1 MMYDYFQFDIG
12 SYRPL
17 TIRKYPIIG
26 GYIIMPEY
34 TSKAEKLSLPLVAL
48 NGAVAF
54 PGEII
59 NLEITDNKNFSRA
72 AVKEAFDGSKYA
84 VAVPYRSEENDSELF
99 EIGTVIKIKQIL
111 SSGESS
117 VRCIA
122 EGMSRAIVGDI
133 RKTGRYNTAD
143 VLCKM
148 INLSDEPGVKNEAYL
163 RRLMDA
169 AGQLAKL
176 LPPPASSILP
186 TFKGIKNPAMLADVI
201 ASNLFVRFEDKLD
214 ILGIFEPYRRIEA
227 VLQSAEDETAML
239 RFESEIHHKTKER
252 INRGQRDYYLR
263 EEMRAIQEE
272 LGDGVSETDEY
283 YAKIKA
289 LSLPEDVEKKLLK
302 ENERLARAPFGSAES
317 TVLANYLDIC
327 LELPWNKSTKDR
339 ADVAAAKKILDADHE
354 GLEDVKDRLLEY
366 LAVKQ
371 LNPELKGQIICL
383 YGPPGVGKTS
393 IASSLARAMKRKYV
407 RVSLGGVR
415 DEADIRG
422 HRKTYVGAMPGRIMA
437 ALSQAGVKNPLILLD
452 EIDKMA
458 NDGRGDPASA
468 MLEVLDP
475 EQNKYFR
482 DHFVELPFDL
492 SDCIF
497 IATANTLDTVPRP
510 LIDRMEII
518 ELHTY
523 TKSQKAS
530 IAKNH
535 LIPKQLKRHGL
546 TKRTLKI
553 DDKALEYIIDCY
565 TRESGVRNL
574 ERELGALCRR
584 AAKQI
589 IESGMSKVAVTVKNI
604 KDYLGPEKIL
614 PELISD
620 TDEIGVVNGM
630 AWTQSGGDLLKVEV
644 AVMDGTGKLE
654 LTGSL
659 GDVMKESAHAAITY
673 TRQIA
678 EQYGIPTDFYSKKDI
693 HIHFPEGAVP
703 KDGPSAGI
711 TTLTALVSALS
722 GIPVRRDIAMTGEI
736 TIRGNVLPIG
746 GLREKTMAAYSAGV
760 RTIIIPAD
768 NLKDLKDVDPVVREN
783 VTFVPVRRAC
793 EVLANALAS
802 DKTERLGQADSSCTL
817 TISPVT
823 AGSVTQKRAKESN

>member
-1 MMYDYFQFDIG
+1 M
-12 SYRPL
+12 S
-17 TIRKYPIIG
+17 
-26 GYIIMPEY
+26 EY
-34 TSKAEKLSLPLVAL
+34 TVKAEKLSLPLVAL
-48 NGAVAF
+48 STTVAF

-59 NLEITDNKNFSRA
+59 NLEVGDNEFGSCEALR
-72 AVKEAFDGSKYA
+72 EAFDGSKYA
-84 VAVPYRSEENDSELF
+84 VAVPIKPEEGEPQLF
-99 EIGTVIKIKQIL
+99 EVGTVIKIKQL
-111 SSGESS
+111 VNAGEKTL
-117 VRCIA
+117 RCIA
-122 EGMSRAIVGDI
+122 EGMSRAIVSSF
-133 RKTGRYNTAD
+133 RKTGKYNTAE
-143 VLCKM
+143 VICKTVA
-148 INLSDEPGVKNEAYL
+148 LPDTPGVRNQAYL
-163 RRLMDA
+163 RRLTEVATQM
-169 AGQLAKL
+169 AKL
-176 LPPPASSILP
+176 LPPPAENILP
-186 TFKGIKNPAMLADVI
+186 TFKTIKNPALLADVI
-201 ASNLFVRFEDKLD
+201 TSNLFVKYEDKLD
-214 ILGIFEPYRRIEA
+214 VLALFDPYQRIDA
-227 VLQSAEDETAML
+227 VLEIAEEEIELL
-239 RFESEIHHKTKER
+239 RLENDLHKKTRER
-252 INRGQRDYYLR
+252 INRGQREYYLR
-263 EEMRAIQEE
+263 EEMKSIQEE
-272 LGDGVSETDEY
+272 LGEGGMSDVDEY
-283 YAKIKA
+283 HDKILKA
-289 LSLPEDVEKKLLK
+289 GLSEEVKKKLLK
-302 ENERLARAPFGSAES
+302 ENDRLARSPFGSAEA
-317 TVLANYLDIC
+317 TVLSNYLDVC

-339 ADVAAAKKILDADHE
+339 TDVKAAKKILDADHE
-354 GLEDVKDRLLEY
+354 GLEDVKERLLEY

-371 LNPELKGQIICL
+371 LNPDLKGQIICL

-393 IASSLARAMKRKYV
+393 IASSLARAMKREYV

-437 ALSQAGVKNPLILLD
+437 AVTQAKVKNPLILLD

-475 EQNKYFR
+475 EQNRFFR

-523 TKSQKAS
+523 TKSQKIG

-546 TKRTLKI
+546 TKKTMKI
-553 DDKALEYIIDCY
+553 TDAALSDVIDCY

-574 ERELGALCRR
+574 EREIASLCRK

-589 IESGMSKVAVTVKNI
+589 IEDGVAKVTVTPADLKSF
-604 KDYLGPEKIL
+604 LGPKKII
-614 PELISD
+614 PETISED
-620 TDEIGVVNGM
+620 NEIGVVNGM
-630 AWTQSGGDLLKVEV
+630 AYTQSGGDLLKVEC
-644 AVMDGTGKLE
+644 AIMEGTGKLE

-673 TRQIA
+673 ARQVA
-678 EQYGIPTDFYSKKDI
+678 EEYGISPDFYAKKDI

-711 TTLTALVSALS
+711 TTLTALISALS
-722 GIPVRRDIAMTGEI
+722 GIPVRRDLSMTGEI

-768 NLKDLKDVDPVVREN
+768 NLKDLHEVDPVVREN
-783 VTFVPVRRAC
+783 VTFIPCRRAH
-793 EVLANALAS
+793 EVLSNALVRETPV
-802 DKTERLGQADSSCTL
+802 DKTVAARSNETEEIVATSVSKKT
-817 TISPVT
+817 PT
-823 AGSVTQKRAKESN
+823 AKRAKANK

>member
-1 MMYDYFQFDIG
+1 MSDY
-12 SYRPL
+12 
-17 TIRKYPIIG
+17 TV
-26 GYIIMPEY
+26 
-34 TSKAEKLSLPLVAL
+34 KAEKLSLPLVAL
-48 NGAVAF
+48 SSNVAF
-54 PGEII
+54 PGEIV
-59 NLEITDNKNFSRA
+59 NLEIEDDSFGSREA
-72 AVKEAFDGSKYA
+72 LREAFDGSKYA
-84 VAVPYRSEENDSELF
+84 IAVPIKSDEGEPLLYEV
-99 EIGTVIKIKQIL
+99 GTVIKIKQLIGA
-111 SSGESS
+111 GEGT

-122 EGMSRAIVGDI
+122 EGMSRAAMSSY
-133 RKTGRYNTAD
+133 RKTGKYHTAEII
-143 VLCKM
+143 CKTVT
-148 INLSDEPGVKNEAYL
+148 IPDGPGIKNQAYL
-163 RRLMDA
+163 RRLTDA
-169 AGQLAKL
+169 AEQMAKL
-176 LPPPASSILP
+176 LPPPAQNILP
-186 TFKGIKNPAMLADVI
+186 TFKPIKNPALLADVI
-201 ASNLFVRFEDKLD
+201 ASNLFIKFEDKLEV
-214 ILGIFEPYRRIEA
+214 LAVFEPYKRIELTLA
-227 VLQSAEDETAML
+227 LAEAELEVLSI
-239 RFESEIHHKTKER
+239 ESELHKKTRER
-252 INRGQRDYYLR
+252 INKGQREYYLR
-263 EEMRAIQEE
+263 EEMKSIQEE
-272 LGDGVSETDEY
+272 LGDGMSEIDEY
-283 YAKIKA
+283 HERIMKSE
-289 LSLPEDVEKKLLK
+289 LSDEVRKKLLK
-302 ENERLARAPFGSAES
+302 ENDRLARSPFGSAEA
-317 TVLANYLDIC
+317 TVISNYLDVC
-327 LELPWNKSTKDR
+327 LDIPWNKSSKERTDIK
-339 ADVAAAKKILDADHE
+339 AARKILDADHE
-354 GLEDVKDRLLEY
+354 GLEDVKERLLEY

-371 LNPELKGQIICL
+371 LNPDLKGQIICL

-393 IASSLARAMKRKYV
+393 IASSLARAMKREYV

-422 HRKTYVGAMPGRIMA
+422 HRKTYVGAMPGRIINA
-437 ALSQAGVKNPLILLD
+437 VTQAKVKNPLILLD

-475 EQNKYFR
+475 EQNKFFR

-523 TKSQKAS
+523 TKSQKTG

-546 TKRTLKI
+546 NKRMLKI
-553 DDKALEYIIDCY
+553 TDAALSDVIDCY

-574 ERELGALCRR
+574 ERELAALCRKV
-584 AAKQI
+584 AKHI
-589 IESGMSKVAVTVKNI
+589 IETGVSKVTVDADDLKT
-604 KDYLGPEKIL
+604 YLGPKKIL
-614 PELISD
+614 PETISAF
-620 TDEIGVVNGM
+620 DEVGVVNGM
-630 AWTQSGGDLLKVEV
+630 AYTQSGGDLLKVEC

-678 EQYGIPTDFYSKKDI
+678 EKYGINPDFYSKKDI

-722 GIPVRRDIAMTGEI
+722 GIPVRRDLSMTGEI

-746 GLREKTMAAYSAGV
+746 GLREKTMAAYNAGV

-768 NLKDLKDVDPVVREN
+768 NLKDLHEVDPMVREN
-783 VTFVPVRRAC
+783 VTFIPCRKAGEVLKNALVSSTDAADAEICTESNSDDLNISAGVCTTVSRRAV
-793 EVLANALAS
+793 E
-802 DKTERLGQADSSCTL
+802 K
-817 TISPVT
+817 
-823 AGSVTQKRAKESN
+823 

>member
-1 MMYDYFQFDIG
+1 M
-12 SYRPL
+12 S
-17 TIRKYPIIG
+17 
-26 GYIIMPEY
+26 EY
-34 TSKAEKLSLPLVAL
+34 TVKADKLSLPLVAL
-48 NGAVAF
+48 SSSVAF

-59 NLEITDNKNFSRA
+59 NLEIIDDEFGSCDALR
-72 AVKEAFDGSKYA
+72 EAFEGSKYV
-84 VAVPYRSEENDSELF
+84 VAVPLKPEEEDEAAPPQLF
-99 EIGTVIKIKQIL
+99 EIGTVIKIKQLINT
-111 SSGESS
+111 GEKSI
-117 VRCIA
+117 RCIS
-122 EGMSRAIVGDI
+122 EGMSRAII
-133 RKTGRYNTAD
+133 SSYRKTGKFNTAEII
-143 VLCKM
+143 CKA
-148 INLSDEPGVKNEAYL
+148 IALPDTPGVKEQAYL
-163 RRLMDA
+163 RRLTDA
-169 AGQLAKL
+169 ATRMAKL
-176 LPPPASSILP
+176 LPPPAENIIP
-186 TFKGIKNPAMLADVI
+186 TFKPIKNPAQLADVI
-201 ASNLFVRFEDKLD
+201 ASNLFVKYEDKLE
-214 ILGIFEPYRRIEA
+214 ILGIFEPYQRIET
-227 VLQSAEDETAML
+227 VLEIAEDETEL
-239 RFESEIHHKTKER
+239 LTLESELHRKTRER
-252 INRGQRDYYLR
+252 INRGQREYYLR
-263 EEMRAIQEE
+263 EEMKAIQEE
-272 LGDGVSETDEY
+272 LGDGLSETEEY
-283 YAKIKA
+283 YSKIMKA
-289 LSLPEDVEKKLLK
+289 GLPEEVQKKLLK
-302 ENERLARAPFGSAES
+302 ENDRLARSPFGSAEA
-317 TVLANYLDIC
+317 TVIANYLDVC
-327 LELPWNKSTKDR
+327 LELPWTKVTKDR
-339 ADVAAAKKILDADHE
+339 TDVKAAKKILDADHD
-354 GLEDVKDRLLEY
+354 GLEDVKERLLEY

-393 IASSLARAMKRKYV
+393 IASSLARAMKREYV

-422 HRKTYVGAMPGRIMA
+422 HRKTYVGAMPGRIIA

-475 EQNKYFR
+475 EQNKFFR

-497 IATANTLDTVPRP
+497 IATANTLDTIPRP

-523 TKSQKAS
+523 TKSQKIS

-546 TKRTLKI
+546 TKKTFKI
-553 DDKALEYIIDCY
+553 TDAALADVIDCY

-574 ERELGALCRR
+574 EREIAAICRK

-589 IESGMSKVAVTVKNI
+589 IESEVAKVTVTPESLKTL
-604 KDYLGPEKIL
+604 LGPKKII
-614 PELISD
+614 PETVSL
-620 TDEIGVVNGM
+620 TDEVGVVNGM
-630 AWTQSGGDLLKVEV
+630 AYTQSGGDLLKVEC
-644 AVMDGTGKLE
+644 AIMDGTGKLE

-673 TRQIA
+673 ARQVA
-678 EQYGIPTDFYSKKDI
+678 SEYGISPDFYTKKDI

-711 TTLTALVSALS
+711 TTLTALISALS
-722 GIPVRRDIAMTGEI
+722 GIPVRRDVSMTGEI

-768 NLKDLKDVDPVVREN
+768 NLKDLHEVDPVVREN
-783 VTFVPVRRAC
+783 VTFIPCSRAH
-793 EVLANALAS
+793 EVLTNALVRKQVEAS
-802 DKTERLGQADSSCTL
+802 AEAPEATAADEVVVPPTKRV
-817 TISPVT
+817 SP
-823 AGSVTQKRAKESN
+823 AKRAKASK

>member
-1 MMYDYFQFDIG
+1 M
-12 SYRPL
+12 S
-17 TIRKYPIIG
+17 
-26 GYIIMPEY
+26 EY
-34 TSKAEKLSLPLVAL
+34 TVKAEKLSLPLVAL
-48 NGAVAF
+48 SSNVAF
-54 PGEII
+54 PGEIV
-59 NLEITDNKNFSRA
+59 NLEIEDDSFGSREA
-72 AVKEAFDGSKYA
+72 LREAFDGSKY
-84 VAVPYRSEENDSELF
+84 VIAVPIKSDEGEPLLF
-99 EIGTVIKIKQIL
+99 EIGTVIKIKQLIGA
-111 SSGESS
+111 GEST

-122 EGMSRAIVGDI
+122 EGMSRAAMSSY
-133 RKTGRYNTAD
+133 RKTGKYHTAE
-143 VLCKM
+143 VICKTVT
-148 INLSDEPGVKNEAYL
+148 LPDGPGIKNQAYL
-163 RRLMDA
+163 RRLNDA
-169 AGQLAKL
+169 AEQMAKL
-176 LPPPASSILP
+176 LPPPAQNILP
-186 TFKGIKNPAMLADVI
+186 TFKPIKNPALLADVI
-201 ASNLFVRFEDKLD
+201 ASNLFIKFEDKLEV
-214 ILGIFEPYRRIEA
+214 LAVFEPYKRIDLTLALAEA
-227 VLQSAEDETAML
+227 ELEVLSI
-239 RFESEIHHKTKER
+239 ESELHKKTRER
-252 INRGQRDYYLR
+252 INRGQREYYLR
-263 EEMRAIQEE
+263 EEMKSIQEE
-272 LGDGVSETDEY
+272 LGDGLSEVDEY
-283 YAKIKA
+283 HDRIMKSE
-289 LSLPEDVEKKLLK
+289 LSDEVRKKLLK
-302 ENERLARAPFGSAES
+302 ENDRLARSPFGSAEA
-317 TVLANYLDIC
+317 TVISNYLDIC
-327 LELPWNKSTKDR
+327 LDIPWNKSSKERTDIK
-339 ADVAAAKKILDADHE
+339 AARRILDADHE
-354 GLEDVKDRLLEY
+354 GLEDVKERLLEY

-371 LNPELKGQIICL
+371 LNPDLKGQIICL

-393 IASSLARAMKRKYV
+393 IASSLAKAMKREYV

-422 HRKTYVGAMPGRIMA
+422 HRKTYVGAMPGRIINA
-437 ALSQAGVKNPLILLD
+437 VTQAKVKNPLILLD

-523 TKSQKAS
+523 TKSQKTG

-546 TKRTLKI
+546 NKRMLKI
-553 DDKALEYIIDCY
+553 TDGALSDIIDCY

-574 ERELGALCRR
+574 ERELASLCRKV
-584 AAKQI
+584 AKHI
-589 IESGMSKVAVTVKNI
+589 IESGVSKVTVDADDLKT
-604 KDYLGPEKIL
+604 YLGPKKIL
-614 PELISD
+614 PETVSAF
-620 TDEIGVVNGM
+620 DEVGIVNGM
-630 AWTQSGGDLLKVEV
+630 AYTQSGGDLLKVEC

-673 TRQIA
+673 ARQIA
-678 EQYGIPTDFYSKKDI
+678 DKYGISSDFYAKKDI

-746 GLREKTMAAYSAGV
+746 GLREKTMAAYNAGV

-768 NLKDLKDVDPVVREN
+768 NLKDLHEVDPLVREN
-783 VTFVPVRRAC
+783 VTFIPCKRASEVLSNALVTDNGATSAHEAVKITENCDDISVGANASASISRRAD
-793 EVLANALAS
+793 N
-802 DKTERLGQADSSCTL
+802 K
-817 TISPVT
+817 
-823 AGSVTQKRAKESN
+823 

>member
-1 MMYDYFQFDIG
+1 M
-12 SYRPL
+12 S
-17 TIRKYPIIG
+17 
-26 GYIIMPEY
+26 EY
-34 TSKAEKLSLPLVAL
+34 TVKAEKLSLPLVAL
-48 NGAVAF
+48 STTVAF

-59 NLEITDNKNFSRA
+59 NLEVGDNSFGSCEALR
-72 AVKEAFDGSKYA
+72 EAFDGSKYA
-84 VAVPYRSEENDSELF
+84 VAVPIKPEEGEPQLF
-99 EIGTVIKIKQIL
+99 EVGTVIKIKQLINA
-111 SSGESS
+111 GEKT

-122 EGMSRAIVGDI
+122 EGMSRAIVSSY
-133 RKTGRYNTAD
+133 RKTGKYNTAD
-143 VLCKM
+143 VICKTVT
-148 INLSDEPGVKNEAYL
+148 LPDTPGVKNQAYL
-163 RRLMDA
+163 RRLTGA
-169 AGQLAKL
+169 ATRMAKL
-176 LPPPASSILP
+176 LPPPAENILP
-186 TFKGIKNPAMLADVI
+186 TFKTIKNPALLSDVI
-201 ASNLFVRFEDKLD
+201 ASNLFVKYEDKLD
-214 ILGIFEPYRRIEA
+214 ILGIFDPYKRIEA
-227 VLQSAEDETAML
+227 VLEIA
-239 RFESEIHHKTKER
+239 ESEIELLQLENELHKKTRER
-252 INRGQRDYYLR
+252 INRSQREYYLR
-263 EEMRAIQEE
+263 EEMKSIQEE
-272 LGDGVSETDEY
+272 LGDGGMSDVDEY
-283 YAKIKA
+283 HDRIMKA
-289 LSLPEDVEKKLLK
+289 ELSPEVQKKLLK
-302 ENERLARAPFGSAES
+302 ENDRLARSPFGSAEA
-317 TVLANYLDIC
+317 TVISNYLDVC
-327 LELPWNKSTKDR
+327 LDLPWNKSTKDR
-339 ADVAAAKKILDADHE
+339 TDTKAAKKILDADHE
-354 GLEDVKDRLLEY
+354 GLEDVKERLLEY

-393 IASSLARAMKRKYV
+393 IASSLAKAMKREYV

-437 ALSQAGVKNPLILLD
+437 AVTQAGVKNPLILLD

-475 EQNKYFR
+475 EQNKFFR

-523 TKSQKAS
+523 TKSQKMG

-546 TKRTLKI
+546 TKKTMRI
-553 DDKALEYIIDCY
+553 SDAALSDVIDCY

-574 ERELGALCRR
+574 EREIASLCRK

-589 IESGMSKVAVTVKNI
+589 IEDGVAKVSVTPDNLESL
-604 KDYLGPEKIL
+604 LGPKKII
-614 PELISD
+614 PEAISSC
-620 TDEIGVVNGM
+620 DEVGVVNGM
-630 AWTQSGGDLLKVEV
+630 AYTQSGGDLLKVEC
-644 AVMDGTGKLE
+644 AIMDGTGKLE

-673 TRQIA
+673 ARQVA
-678 EQYGIPTDFYSKKDI
+678 TEYGIEPDFYTKKDV

-711 TTLTALVSALS
+711 TTLTALISALS
-722 GIPVRRDIAMTGEI
+722 GIPVRRDLSMTGEI

-768 NLKDLKDVDPVVREN
+768 NLKDLHEIDPVVREN
-783 VTFVPVRRAC
+783 VTFIPCRRAH
-793 EVLANALAS
+793 EVLSNALVR
-802 DKTERLGQADSSCTL
+802 EDSKVCNTVSAPSVAESFAAPA
-817 TISPVT
+817 TIKKSPAT
-823 AGSVTQKRAKESN
+823 RRAKAEK

>member
-1 MMYDYFQFDIG
+1 M
-12 SYRPL
+12 SE
-17 TIRKYPIIG
+17 
-26 GYIIMPEY
+26 YI
-34 TSKAEKLSLPLVAL
+34 TKAEKLSLPLAAL
-48 NGAVAF
+48 NATVAF

-59 NLEITDNKNFSRA
+59 NLEITDNDYSSCA
-72 AVKEAFDGSKYA
+72 AIKEAFEGSKYA
-84 VAVPYRSEENDSELF
+84 VAVPYKYDEGNELF
-99 EIGTVIKIKQIL
+99 EVGTVIKIKQIVDT
-111 SSGESS
+111 GESS
-117 VRCIA
+117 LRCIA
-122 EGMSRAIVGDI
+122 EGMSRALMGEV
-133 RKTGRYNTAD
+133 RKTGKYYTAD
-143 VLCKM
+143 LLCKTVT
-148 INLSDEPGVKNEAYL
+148 LTDTPGIKNQAYQ
-163 RRLMDA
+163 RRLMEA
-169 AGQLAKL
+169 ATQMAKL
-176 LPPPASSILP
+176 LPPPAANIIP
-186 TFKGIKNPAMLADVI
+186 TFKGIKNPALLSDVI
-201 ASNLFVRFEDKLD
+201 ASNLFVKFEDKLE
-214 ILGIFEPYRRIEA
+214 ILGIFEPYRRIET
-227 VLQSAEDETAML
+227 VLNIAEEEISML
-239 RFESEIHHKTKER
+239 KLENELHKKTRER
-252 INRGQRDYYLR
+252 INRGQREYYLR
-263 EEMRAIQEE
+263 EEMKSIQEE
-272 LGDGVSETDEY
+272 LGDGASETDEY
-283 YAKIKA
+283 YNKIMS
-289 LSLPEDVEKKLLK
+289 LGLPEDVQKKLLK
-302 ENERLARAPFGSAES
+302 ENDRLARSPFGSAEA
-317 TVLANYLDIC
+317 TVLANYLDVC
-327 LELPWNKSTKDR
+327 LDLPWIKATKDR
-339 ADVAAAKKILDADHE
+339 TDVAAAKKILDADHE

-371 LNPELKGQIICL
+371 LNPDLKGQIICL

-422 HRKTYVGAMPGRIMA
+422 HRKTYVGAMPGRIIN

-475 EQNKYFR
+475 EQNKFFR

-523 TKSQKAS
+523 TKSQKMS

-535 LIPKQLKRHGL
+535 LIPRQLKRHGL
-546 TKRTLKI
+546 NKRMLKI
-553 DDKALEYIIDCY
+553 PDETLSQIIDCY

-574 ERELGALCRR
+574 ERELAALCRK
-584 AAKQI
+584 AAKLI
-589 IESGMSKVAVTVKNI
+589 IETEVGHITASPDDLKTL
-604 KDYLGPEKIL
+604 LGPKKIL
-614 PELISD
+614 PETISA
-620 TDEIGVVNGM
+620 TDEVGVVNGM
-630 AWTQSGGDLLKVEV
+630 AYTQSGGDLLKVEA
-644 AVMDGTGKLE
+644 AVMEGTGKLE

-659 GDVMKESAHAAITY
+659 GDVMKESAHAALTY

-678 EQYGIPTDFYSKKDI
+678 AQYGISPDFYAKKDI

-722 GIPVRRDIAMTGEI
+722 GIPVRRDLSMTGEI

-768 NLKDLKDVDPVVREN
+768 NLKDLHEVDPPVREN
-783 VTFVPVRRAC
+783 VTFIPCRRAC
-793 EVLANALAS
+793 EVLANALV
-802 DKTERLGQADSSCTL
+802 TEKKLPC
-817 TISPVT
+817 SPAAEKEEEVLPL
-823 AGSVTQKRAKESN
+823 SAKLPEAQLPLHAEEANQ

>member
-1 MMYDYFQFDIG
+1 M
-12 SYRPL
+12 S
-17 TIRKYPIIG
+17 
-26 GYIIMPEY
+26 EY
-34 TSKAEKLSLPLVAL
+34 TVKAEKLSLPLVAL
-48 NGAVAF
+48 SSNVAF
-54 PGEII
+54 PGEIV
-59 NLEITDNKNFSRA
+59 NLEIEDDSFGSREA
-72 AVKEAFDGSKYA
+72 LREAFDGSKY
-84 VAVPYRSEENDSELF
+84 VIAVPIKSDEGEPLLF
-99 EIGTVIKIKQIL
+99 EIGTVIKIKQLIGA
-111 SSGESS
+111 GEST

-122 EGMSRAIVGDI
+122 EGMSRAAMSSY
-133 RKTGRYNTAD
+133 RKTGKYHTAE
-143 VLCKM
+143 VICKTVT
-148 INLSDEPGVKNEAYL
+148 LPDGPGIKNQAYL
-163 RRLMDA
+163 RRLNDA
-169 AGQLAKL
+169 AEQMAKL
-176 LPPPASSILP
+176 LPPPAQNILP
-186 TFKGIKNPAMLADVI
+186 TFKPIKNPALLADVI
-201 ASNLFVRFEDKLD
+201 ASNLFIKFEDKLEV
-214 ILGIFEPYRRIEA
+214 LAVFEPYKRIDLTLALAEA
-227 VLQSAEDETAML
+227 ELEVLSI
-239 RFESEIHHKTKER
+239 ESELHKKTRER
-252 INRGQRDYYLR
+252 INRGQREYYLR
-263 EEMRAIQEE
+263 EEMKSIQEE
-272 LGDGVSETDEY
+272 LGDGMSEVDEY
-283 YAKIKA
+283 HDRIMKSE
-289 LSLPEDVEKKLLK
+289 LSDEVRKKLLK
-302 ENERLARAPFGSAES
+302 ENDRLARSPFGSAEA
-317 TVLANYLDIC
+317 TVISNYLDIC
-327 LELPWNKSTKDR
+327 LDIPWNKSSKERTDIK
-339 ADVAAAKKILDADHE
+339 AARRILDADHE
-354 GLEDVKDRLLEY
+354 GLEDVKERLLEY

-371 LNPELKGQIICL
+371 LNPDLKGQIICL

-393 IASSLARAMKRKYV
+393 IASSLAKAMKREYV

-422 HRKTYVGAMPGRIMA
+422 HRKTYVGAMPGRIINA
-437 ALSQAGVKNPLILLD
+437 VTQAKVKNPLILLD

-523 TKSQKAS
+523 TKSQKTG

-546 TKRTLKI
+546 NKRMLKI
-553 DDKALEYIIDCY
+553 TDGALSDIIDCY

-574 ERELGALCRR
+574 ERELASLCRKV
-584 AAKQI
+584 AKHI
-589 IESGMSKVAVTVKNI
+589 IESGVSKVTVDADDLKT
-604 KDYLGPEKIL
+604 YLGPKKIL
-614 PELISD
+614 PETVSAF
-620 TDEIGVVNGM
+620 DEVGIVNGM
-630 AWTQSGGDLLKVEV
+630 AYTQSGGDLLKVEC

-673 TRQIA
+673 ARQIA
-678 EQYGIPTDFYSKKDI
+678 DKYGISSDFYAKKDI

-746 GLREKTMAAYSAGV
+746 GLREKTMAAYNAGV

-768 NLKDLKDVDPVVREN
+768 NLKDLHEVDPLVREN
-783 VTFVPVRRAC
+783 VTFIPCKRASEVLSNALVTDNGATSAHEAVKITENCDDISVGANASASISRRAD
-793 EVLANALAS
+793 N
-802 DKTERLGQADSSCTL
+802 K
-817 TISPVT
+817 
-823 AGSVTQKRAKESN
+823 

>member
-1 MMYDYFQFDIG
+1 MSDY
-12 SYRPL
+12 
-17 TIRKYPIIG
+17 TV
-26 GYIIMPEY
+26 
-34 TSKAEKLSLPLVAL
+34 KAEKLSLPLVAL
-48 NGAVAF
+48 NSTVAF

-59 NLEITDNKNFSRA
+59 NLEINDTEFGSCEA
-72 AVKEAFDGSKYA
+72 IKEAFEGSKYA
-84 VAVPYRSEENDSELF
+84 VAVPVKDDEAQPRELF
-99 EIGTVIKIKQIL
+99 EVGTVIKIKQIINA
-111 SSGESS
+111 GEKAL
-117 VRCIA
+117 RCIA
-122 EGMSRAIVGDI
+122 EGMSRAIVSSFK
-133 RKTGRYNTAD
+133 RTGKYHTAD
-143 VLCKM
+143 VICKTV
-148 INLSDEPGVKNEAYL
+148 ILPDGPGIKNQAYL
-163 RRLMDA
+163 RRLTEA
-169 AGQLAKL
+169 ATHMAKL
-176 LPPPASSILP
+176 LPPPAENILT
-186 TFKGIKNPAMLADVI
+186 TFKTIKNPALLADVI
-201 ASNLFVRFEDKLD
+201 TSNLFIKFEDKLE

-227 VLQSAEDETAML
+227 VLAIAEDEL
-239 RFESEIHHKTKER
+239 EVLSLENELHRKTRER
-252 INRGQRDYYLR
+252 INKGQREYYLR
-263 EEMRAIQEE
+263 EEMKSIQEE
-272 LGDGVSETDEY
+272 LGEGISDTEEY
-283 YAKIKA
+283 YGKIIGSQ
-289 LSLPEDVEKKLLK
+289 LSEEVRKKLLK
-302 ENERLARAPFGSAES
+302 ENDRLARSPFGSAEA
-317 TVLANYLDIC
+317 TVISNYLDIC

-339 ADVAAAKKILDADHE
+339 NDISAAKKILDADHE
-354 GLEDVKDRLLEY
+354 GLDDVKDRLLEY

-371 LNPELKGQIICL
+371 LNPDLKGQIICL
-383 YGPPGVGKTS
+383 LGPPGVGKTS

-422 HRKTYVGAMPGRIMA
+422 HRKTYVGAMPGRILA
-437 ALSQAGVKNPLILLD
+437 AVSQAGVKNPLILLD

-475 EQNKYFR
+475 EQNKFFR

-523 TKSQKAS
+523 TKSQKMG

-546 TKRTLKI
+546 NKRTLKI
-553 DDKALEYIIDCY
+553 TDEALSDVIDCY

-574 ERELGALCRR
+574 ERELASLCRK
-584 AAKQI
+584 AAKRI
-589 IESGMSKVAVTVKNI
+589 IEDGVTKVTVTPDDLKAF
-604 KDYLGPEKIL
+604 LGPKKII
-614 PELISD
+614 PESISVC
-620 TDEIGVVNGM
+620 DEVGVVNGM
-630 AWTQSGGDLLKVEV
+630 AYTQSGGDLLKVEC
-644 AVMDGTGKLE
+644 AIMDGTGKLE

-673 TRQIA
+673 ARQVA
-678 EQYGIPTDFYSKKDI
+678 SEYGISPDFYAKKDI

-711 TTLTALVSALS
+711 TTLTALISALS
-722 GIPVRRDIAMTGEI
+722 GIPVRRDISMTGEI

-768 NLKDLKDVDPVVREN
+768 NLKDLHEVDPVVREN
-783 VTFVPVRRAC
+783 VTFIPCRRAH
-793 EVLANALAS
+793 EVLANALVRESEAIKPTS
-802 DKTERLGQADSSCTL
+802 AEKTDAQNVVVNAATTNAQTERL
-817 TISPVT
+817 
-823 AGSVTQKRAKESN
+823 AKTEG